1 MTLNGWNMR
10 YEIVHNGDHWML
22 MKVETDLLMLLP
34 KYTTIFRGRYFEC
47 EKLKRELEEQQ
58 KLKES

>member
-1 MTLNGWNMR
+1 MR